1 VTLGLIKTLHAKS
14 MDVIF
19 VNSTTKYSVLAVL
32 AGALFIAIYRG
43 YHINDTFYLLNDMV
57 VLDN

>member
-43 YHINDTFYLLNDMV
+43 HHINDTFYLLNDMV